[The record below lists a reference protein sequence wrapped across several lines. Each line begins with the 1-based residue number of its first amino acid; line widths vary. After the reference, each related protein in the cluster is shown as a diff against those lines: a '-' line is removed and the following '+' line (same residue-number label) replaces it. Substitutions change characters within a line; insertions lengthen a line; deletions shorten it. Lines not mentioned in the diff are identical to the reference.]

1 MKLDFRIDR
10 SYNTDRKPCEL
21 QEEPAMDDPLFH
33 KTQKPF
39 PDHDLPEVIIEAEPD
54 FADAHAPW
62 GGMDRSGHAAGIMA

>member
-1 MKLDFRIDR
+1 
-10 SYNTDRKPCEL
+10 
-21 QEEPAMDDPLFH
+21 MDDPLFH

-39 PDHDLPEVIIEAEPD
+39 PGNDLPEVIIEAEPD